1 MSNTVYQ
8 IVKRREGVKAKQLR
22 KEGFVPGIIYGS
34 AFKEAVPVEF
44 AMSNLL
50 KLLKENTKGSI
61 ITLAGLNNSVSV
73 VIKEVQ
79 KDNVSHLPTHIDF
92 QAITKR
98 EIITVSVPVIVLGE
112 ESLVMNKLMYQ
123 PNLSQLELRGPA
135 EDLPEKIEIDV
146 TGLKVDDKIL
156 LSDIKLPSGVT
167 LHDDKDNLVGIVMS
181 PGIMQTEAE
190 LEAEE
195 VEVIAEVPEQTKTEK

>member
-8 IVKRREGVKAKQLR
+8 IVRRREGVKAKQLR

-44 AMSNLL
+44 AMSDLL

-61 ITLAGLNNSVSV
+61 LTLAGLKNSVSA

-98 EIITVSVPVIVLGE
+98 EIINVEVPVIILGE
-112 ESLVMNKLMYQ
+112 ESLMMDKLMYQ
-123 PNLSQLELRGPA
+123 PNLTHIELRGPA
-135 EDLPEKIEIDV
+135 EDIPEKIEIDV
-146 TGLKVDDKIL
+146 SELKEDDKVL
-156 LSDIKLPSGVT
+156 VKDIKLPSGVV
-167 LHDDKDNLVGIVMS
+167 LHEVNDELVGIVMS
-181 PGIMQTEAE
+181 PGVMETEAE
-190 LEAEE
+190 LEAAE
-195 VEVIAEVPEQTKTEK
+195 VEVISEETEEPTTEK

>member
-22 KEGFVPGIIYGS
+22 KEGFVPGVIYGS
-34 AFKEAVPVEF
+34 ALKDAVSVEF
-44 AMSNLL
+44 AMSDLL
-50 KLLKENTKGSI
+50 KLLKENTKSSI
-61 ITLAGLNNSVSV
+61 ITLAGLKNSVSA

-98 EIITVSVPVIVLGE
+98 EIITVEVPVIVLGE
-112 ESLVMNKLMYQ
+112 EALALKKLMYQ
-123 PNLSQLELRGPA
+123 PNLTDLELRGPA

-146 TGLKVDDKIL
+146 SSLKHDDKIFL
-156 LSDIKLPSGVT
+156 KDIKLPSGVVFHET
-167 LHDDKDNLVGIVMS
+167 KDELVGIVMA
-181 PGIMQTEAE
+181 PGIMETEAE
-190 LEAEE
+190 LEATE
-195 VEVIAEVPEQTKTEK
+195 VEVISEETETTKTEK

>member
-22 KEGFVPGIIYGS
+22 KEGFVPGIVYGS

-44 AMSNLL
+44 AMSDLL

-61 ITLAGLNNSVSV
+61 ITLSGLKNSVSA

-98 EIITVSVPVIVLGE
+98 EIINVEVPITILGE
-112 ESLVMNKLMYQ
+112 ESLMIDKLMYQ
-123 PNLSQLELRGPA
+123 ANLTHLELRGPA
-135 EDLPEKIEIDV
+135 EDIPEKIEVDV
-146 TGLKVDDKIL
+146 SELKEDDKVL
-156 LSDIKLPSGVT
+156 VKDIKLPSGVV
-167 LHDDKDNLVGIVMS
+167 LHEVKDEFVGIVMA
-181 PGIMQTEAE
+181 PGVMETEVE
-190 LEAEE
+190 LEIAE
-195 VEVIAEVPEQTKTEK
+195 VEVISEETEETKTEK